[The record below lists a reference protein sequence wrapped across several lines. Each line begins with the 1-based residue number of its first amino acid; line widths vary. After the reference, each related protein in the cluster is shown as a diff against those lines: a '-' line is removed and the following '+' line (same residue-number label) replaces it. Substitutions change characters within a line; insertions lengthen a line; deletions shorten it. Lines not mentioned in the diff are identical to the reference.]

1 MTKEKIQTLV
11 LTLIRKITLNPDL
24 EVDSQTNFEDIGG
37 WDSLNTVD
45 LEMELESAL
54 GISFEMGEFQQYNNI
69 ATLLEVLETK
79 TR

>member
-1 MTKEKIQTLV
+1 MTKEEIQILI
-11 LTLIRKITLNPDL
+11 LTLLRRITLKSDL
-24 EVDSQTNFEDIGG
+24 EVDDQTNFIDIGG

-69 ATLLEVLETK
+69 ATLLEALEAK

>member
-1 MTKEKIQTLV
+1 MTKEEIQTLV
-11 LTLIRKITLNPDL
+11 LTLIRDISHTPDL
-24 EVDSQTNFEDIGG
+24 EVDNQTNFEDIGG

-54 GISFEMGEFQQYNNI
+54 GISFEMGEFLQYNNI
-69 ATLLEVLETK
+69 ATLQEALEAK

>member
-11 LTLIRKITLNPDL
+11 LTLIRKITLTPDL

>member
-1 MTKEKIQTLV
+1 MTKEEIQILI
-11 LTLIRKITLNPDL
+11 LTLIRKITLKPDL
-24 EVDSQTNFEDIGG
+24 EVDDQTNFEDIGG

-54 GISFEMGEFQQYNNI
+54 GISFEMGEFQQYNDI
-69 ATLLEVLETK
+69 ATLLEALEAK

>member
-11 LTLIRKITLNPDL
+11 LTLIRKITLTPDL
-24 EVDSQTNFEDIGG
+24 EVDNQTNFEDIGG

-54 GISFEMGEFQQYNNI
+54 GISFEMGEFLQYNNI
-69 ATLLEVLETK
+69 ATLQEALEAK

>member
-1 MTKEKIQTLV
+1 MTKEEIQILI
-11 LTLIRKITLNPDL
+11 LTLLRRITLKSDL
-24 EVDSQTNFEDIGG
+24 EVDDQTNFVDIGG

-69 ATLLEVLETK
+69 ATLLEALEAK

>member
-1 MTKEKIQTLV
+1 MTKEEIQTLV
-11 LTLIRKITLNPDL
+11 LTLIRDISHTPDL
-24 EVDSQTNFEDIGG
+24 EVDNQTNFEDIGG

>member
-11 LTLIRKITLNPDL
+11 LTLIRKITLTPDL

-54 GISFEMGEFQQYNNI
+54 GISFEMGEFLQYNNI
-69 ATLLEVLETK
+69 ATLQEALEAK

>member
-11 LTLIRKITLNPDL
+11 LTLIRKITLKPDL